1 MKKKQ
6 IVRLLMVMCMLFML
20 MPLSAQ
26 VQKIPVAILR
36 TNADGRTK
44 TLTFT
49 YAARPKMFARRGQN
63 GIHKLNT
70 GALKAKPERYLGM
83 NIDDDQPTWVSFDKD
98 YNTDLNTARIT
109 KVVFDKSFA
118 RARPTS
124 TYYWFWGMKNL
135 KSIVGIENLNTS
147 NVKYMDCMFYDCSS
161 LESIDLSH
169 FDTRN
174 VKTMA
179 SMFMNCS
186 SLEGV
191 DIRSFDTSNLEGMV
205 PMMSM
210 CKGCYNLRTFKAQNL
225 NITYLWDM
233 FEGCSNLKSV
243 EFSGYSS
250 DNVDRGSTFGSMFS
264 GCSELTNIDLS
275 SFNVDN
281 PISLKEM
288 FKGCSKLISLDIS
301 NFNLAK
307 AYQNSYT
314 SYKQASERSNLGGT
328 ESDFLES
335 ANSCM
340 SGMFS
345 GCFILSKLNIG
356 NNDFRIVG
364 DEFDYSRVFEG
375 IGAYNRPCQL
385 IVGPEFDKSVLGE
398 PQTDYS
404 QGGKKITYYKWLG
417 GYFTLNSD
425 N

>member
-70 GALKAKPERYLGM
+70 GAIKAKPERYLGM

-147 NVKYMDCMFYDCSS
+147 NVKYMVCMFYDCSS

-174 VKTMA
+174 VKDMA

-191 DIRSFDTSNLEGMV
+191 DIRSFDTSNLDGMV
-205 PMMSM
+205 SMMSM

-225 NITYLWDM
+225 NITDLWDM

-250 DNVDRGSTFGSMFS
+250 DNVDSGSNFGSMFS

-314 SYKQASERSNLGGT
+314 SYKQASERYNI

>member
-1 MKKKQ
+1 MKKKLFA
-6 IVRLLMVMCMLFML
+6 RLFMVMCMLFML
-20 MPLSAQ
+20 MPVSAQ

-49 YAARPKMFARRGQN
+49 YAARPKIFARRGQN
-63 GIHKLNT
+63 GIHRLNT
-70 GALKAKPERYLGM
+70 GFFKAKKERYLGM
-83 NIDDDQPTWVSFDKD
+83 NIGEDQPTWVSFDKD

-124 TYYWFWGMKNL
+124 TFYWFWGMKNL

-147 NVKYMDCMFYDCSS
+147 NVKYMDCMFEECSS
-161 LESIDLSH
+161 LDSIDLSH

-174 VKTMA
+174 VKSM
-179 SMFMNCS
+179 SFMFMNCS

-191 DIRSFDTSNLEGMV
+191 DIRSFDTSNLDGML

-210 CKGCYNLRTFKAQNL
+210 FKGCSNLRTFKAKNL
-225 NITYLWDM
+225 RLTTLSQM
-233 FEGCSNLKSV
+233 FEGCKNLKNV

-250 DNVDRGSTFGSMFS
+250 DDEGGSHFYGMFS

-275 SFNVDN
+275 SFNANNSDD
-281 PISLKEM
+281 LRDM

-301 NFNLAK
+301 HFNLAK
-307 AYQNSYT
+307 AYQNSY
-314 SYKQASERSNLGGT
+314 ASDKRVSEEYNLNRT

-335 ANSCM
+335 ANSCL

-356 NNDFRIVG
+356 NNDFRELG
-364 DEFDYSRVFEG
+364 NDFDYSKVFEG

-385 IVGPEFDKSVLGE
+385 VVGPEFDRSVLGE
-398 PQTDYS
+398 LQTDYS
-404 QGGKKITYYKWLG
+404 QEGKKITYYKWLG
-417 GYFTLNSD
+417 GYFTLSSGN
-425 N
+425 

>member
-70 GALKAKPERYLGM
+70 GAIKAKPERYLGM

-186 SLEGV
+186 SLESV
-191 DIRSFDTSNLEGMV
+191 DISKFDTSNLYGFGGGLMN
-205 PMMSM
+205 M

-225 NITYLWDM
+225 NITDLWDM

-250 DNVDRGSTFGSMFS
+250 DNVDIGSNFGSMFS

-314 SYKQASERSNLGGT
+314 SYKQASERYNI